1 MTDAA
6 LQSEVAAL
14 RQLLDVYERAS
25 IEQSEVL
32 EKANSELRQGQ
43 EERQELIERLRLAIE
58 DLSTPILELWESVLA
73 LPVIGVVDSKRS
85 AEMTERLLAE
95 VVARQARFVI
105 VDLTGVELIDTKTA
119 DHFVKM
125 VRAVELVGASCMVSG
140 IRPAVAQTLV
150 ELGIDFANLKTLGN
164 LRHALAQAI
173 RSLSEAGSAP
183 H

>member
-1 MTDAA
+1 M
-6 LQSEVAAL
+6 QSELAAL
-14 RQLLDVYERAS
+14 RQLLDVYELAS
-25 IEQSEVL
+25 IEQSERL
-32 EKANSELRQGQ
+32 EKANAELRQGQ

-95 VVARQARFVI
+95 VVNRQARFVI

-150 ELGIDFANLKTLGN
+150 ELGVEFGALKTLGN
-164 LRHALAQAI
+164 LRHALAEAI
-173 RSLSEAGSAP
+173 RQLTEAGAQA